1 MAEQDIAVT
10 VDSVVFCKV
19 KNQFKVLLIQR
30 KNDPYKEQWA
40 LPGGFVEEG
49 EDLETAAKRE
59 LEEETGVKVES
70 MEQVQAFGKPGRDP
84 RGRTISIAF
93 LSRIFCE
100 EELKPSDD
108 ARDAKWFDVERLHE
122 MDLAFDHDEIIN
134 VAQQFL

>member
-1 MAEQDIAVT
+1 MAKQKIAVT
-10 VDSVVFCKV
+10 VDSVVFCNSNNK
-19 KNQFKVLLIQR
+19 FKVLLIKR
-30 KNDPYKEQWA
+30 KNDPFKEQWA
-40 LPGGFVEEG
+40 LPGGFVEED

-59 LEEETGVKVES
+59 LKEETGVKVAS

-100 EELKPSDD
+100 EELTAADD
-108 ARDAKWFDVERLHE
+108 ASEARWFNIEKLHG

>member
-1 MAEQDIAVT
+1 MPKQNIAVT

-19 KNQFKVLLIQR
+19 NNQFKVLLIQR
-30 KNDPYKEQWA
+30 KNEPFKDQWA

-59 LEEETGVKVES
+59 LKEESGVEIDS
-70 MEQVQAFGKPGRDP
+70 MEQVQAFGQPGRDP

-100 EELKPSDD
+100 EELSPSDD
-108 ARDAKWFDVERLHE
+108 AKDAKWVELEKLHDL
-122 MDLAFDHDEIIN
+122 DLAFDHDKIIN
-134 VAQQFL
+134 VAQQYL

>member
-108 ARDAKWFDVERLHE
+108 ARDAKWFDVEKLHE

>member
-1 MAEQDIAVT
+1 MAKQNIAIT

-19 KNQFKVLLIQR
+19 NNKFKVLLIQR
-30 KNDPYKEQWA
+30 KKDPFKNQWA

-59 LEEETGVKVES
+59 LKEETGVKIDS

-84 RGRTISIAF
+84 RGHTISIAF

-100 EELKPSDD
+100 EDLAPSDD
-108 ARDAKWFDVERLHE
+108 AKDAKWFAVEKLHD
-122 MDLAFDHDEIIN
+122 MQLAFDHDEIIN

>member
-1 MAEQDIAVT
+1 MGQKISVT

-19 KNQFKVLLIQR
+19 NNQFKVLLIQR
-30 KNDPYKEQWA
+30 KNEPFKGQWA
-40 LPGGFVEEG
+40 LPGGFVDEG

-70 MEQVQAFGKPGRDP
+70 MQQVQAFGKPGRDP
-84 RGRTISIAF
+84 RGHTISIGF
-93 LSRIFCE
+93 LSRIYCE
-100 EELKPSDD
+100 EHLEPSDD
-108 ARDAKWFDVERLHE
+108 AKDARWFEIEKLPD

>member
-1 MAEQDIAVT
+1 MNQQKIAVT
-10 VDSVVFCKV
+10 VDSVVFCKT
-19 KNQFKVLLIQR
+19 NDHFKILLVQR
-30 KNDPYKEQWA
+30 KNDPFKDQWA

-59 LEEETGVKVES
+59 LKEETGVKVES
-70 MEQVQAFGKPGRDP
+70 MEQVQAFGKPDRDP
-84 RGRTISIAF
+84 RGHTISIAF

-100 EELKPSDD
+100 EKPSPADD
-108 ARDAKWFDVERLHE
+108 AKDARWFNIEKVID

>member
-1 MAEQDIAVT
+1 MGQKISVT

-19 KNQFKVLLIQR
+19 NNQFKVLLIQR
-30 KNDPYKEQWA
+30 KNEPFKGQWA
-40 LPGGFVEEG
+40 LPGGFVDEG

-70 MEQVQAFGKPGRDP
+70 MQQVQAFGKPGRDP
-84 RGRTISIAF
+84 RGHTISIGF
-93 LSRIFCE
+93 LSRIYCE
-100 EELKPSDD
+100 EHLEPSDD
-108 ARDAKWFDVERLHE
+108 ARDARWFEIEKLPD

>member
-59 LEEETGVKVES
+59 LEEETGVKVDS

-108 ARDAKWFDVERLHE
+108 ARDAKWFDVEKLHE